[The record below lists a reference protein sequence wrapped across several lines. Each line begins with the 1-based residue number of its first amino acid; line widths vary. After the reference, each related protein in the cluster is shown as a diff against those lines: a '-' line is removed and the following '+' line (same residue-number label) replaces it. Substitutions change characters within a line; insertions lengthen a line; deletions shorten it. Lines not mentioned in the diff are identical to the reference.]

1 MTDFS
6 RLQQV
11 KRRFFAMRNGVIADT
26 YRKAGSPHHIIFGL
40 VLPQLVEIASEFSH
54 DPELAR
60 QLWNNRST
68 RESMLLAPMLLRPE
82 DITVDSALEMIN
94 QSPAAETVDI
104 LCHRLLRHT
113 PFSLDIAIKASDPE
127 LTPICRYAAMR
138 LLWHKIYSDAATVR
152 QLAERELATGEPL
165 TSLPARQI
173 LDELDYMQNPG

>member
-40 VLPQLVEIASEFSH
+40 VLPQLVEIASEFGH
-54 DPELAR
+54 DPELAG

-82 DITVDSALEMIN
+82 DITVDCALEMIN
-94 QSPAAETVDI
+94 QSPSAETADI

-113 PFSLDIAIKASDPE
+113 PFSLDIAIKASDPSS
-127 LTPICRYAAMR
+127 TPTCRYAAMR
-138 LLWHKIYSDAATVR
+138 LLWHKIYSDSATVR